1 MFFLLFS
8 LMMLQRT
15 QTPITA
21 AEEIIV
27 SPSGPLEKD
36 STENDSVI
44 PIKVTI
50 PSTPINVTLPSSIEI
65 SFPGDDVNGII
76 ASNLRVI
83 NNSKSRTVSLDSIEA
98 NVKATD
104 WKLVSE
110 SSVNYF
116 QVLSFDSNELYIAIE
131 IEPEKGIYKTDPC
144 GAYLCGNKTCGSNG
158 TSCCYDKCMPV
169 REYEVV
175 YPQILKALMPDDP
188 YQFTKTTRN
197 DWNIIPGNSKSF
209 KLEAKTGGV
218 SSAISGQDIVD
229 IILTFKN

>member
-1 MFFLLFS
+1 
-8 LMMLQRT
+8 MLQGAPS
-15 QTPITA
+15 PIMA
-21 AEEIIV
+21 AGEITV
-27 SPSGPLEKD
+27 NPSDPIEKD
-36 STENDSVI
+36 TGGKNSTI

-131 IEPEKGIYKTDPC
+131 IEPELSTRVTDSC
-144 GAYLCGNKTCGSNG
+144 CSYLCGNRTCGKNG
-158 TSCCYDKCMPV
+158 TSCCYDKCKSCT
-169 REYEVV
+169 RIEVIH
-175 YPQILKALMPDDP
+175 PQILKALMPDDP
-188 YQFTKTTRN
+188 YQFTKTARN
-197 DWNIIPGNSKSF
+197 DWNINPGNSKSF
-209 KLEAKTGGV
+209 KLEATTGGV
-218 SSAISGQDIVD
+218 SSAVSGQDLVD